1 MPYNPDEGN
10 STRWAFKCS
19 CTYGD
24 WVDPEPPPANNGS
37 LWMPDTLCMTRNYL
51 GWINDI
57 ANTIHLLSALFLFI
71 FACNTWMHLRRKSTK
86 GCCKMK
92 LSFELIMLMGQ
103 FALATVCFVVYIA
116 ATPLLAA
123 GFDQVFIDLEFT
135 GRVLFSFITP
145 IFVFNVLIVAVT
157 WTHVATNARAF
168 RKVTPGTAKRQARA
182 FVGVMVSVVVLGALA
197 QWMIDFATGG
207 LIYIFCAVVVIIVYL
222 VGSCKLQGV
231 IEVQMVG
238 STLRSKSRRLMS
250 FGRALARIS
259 PRHRTRR
266 ESFVKS
272 ALAKRNSVVKSVA
285 AWTPTIVGKS
295 DTGGTNPRHQHLQ
308 TIMEAARASVACC
321 SAYVVCSIGFVTQPQ
336 GVVRVAF
343 IFLTFHTFFWQS
355 YILTRY
361 YRRAIFAGAMRK
373 NQTTAAKS
381 LDESGKADAF
391 MKAISP
397 ELGGKPSELKTG
409 GGTVFNSSVVP
420 APIHI

>member
-1 MPYNPDEGN
+1 M
-10 STRWAFKCS
+10 
-19 CTYGD
+19 
-24 WVDPEPPPANNGS
+24 
-37 LWMPDTLCMTRNYL
+37 
-51 GWINDI
+51 
-57 ANTIHLLSALFLFI
+57 
-71 FACNTWMHLRRKSTK
+71 
-86 GCCKMK
+86 
-92 LSFELIMLMGQ
+92 
-103 FALATVCFVVYIA
+103 
-116 ATPLLAA
+116 
-123 GFDQVFIDLEFT
+123 
-135 GRVLFSFITP
+135 LFSFITP

-238 STLRSKSRRLMS
+238 STLRSKSRRIMS

-373 NQTTAAKS
+373 KS
-381 LDESGKADAF
+381 DH
-391 MKAISP
+391 
-397 ELGGKPSELKTG
+397 GG
-409 GGTVFNSSVVP
+409 
-420 APIHI
+420 